1 MLAKE
6 LRQRERIMKRLLVA
20 TLAVAFLSSTAWA
33 GLAVTGPNQ
42 DPKGQPITDITGTG
56 TMLRTGPVCAFNVAG
71 IQSWD
76 ALGSPNNTIIILD
89 AAACI
94 GLPSGT
100 PIEMNGIGWDVNL
113 SAFGGSWLSE
123 LRVYFDDTLNPDF
136 TGLFLRPG
144 AGSNFPGTASFANP
158 IIKLV
163 DVAIPNI
170 PLPNGLLRLDFHE
183 SFDDVANAV
192 DGQWNS
198 GVLLIQLTPEPAT
211 LSLLG
216 LGAFA
221 LLRRRR
227 A

>member
-1 MLAKE
+1 
-6 LRQRERIMKRLLVA
+6 MKRLLVA
-20 TLAVAFLSSTAWA
+20 TVAVAFLSSTAWA

-42 DPKGQPITDITGTG
+42 DPKGQPITDITGSG
-56 TMLRTGPVCAFNVAG
+56 SMLRQGPICDFNVAG
-71 IQSWD
+71 IASWD
-76 ALGSPNNTIIILD
+76 LVGDPDNVVVVLD
-89 AAACI
+89 LAACV

-100 PIEMNGIGWDVNL
+100 PIVMNGIGWDVNL

-123 LRVYFDDTLNPDF
+123 LRVYFDDNIAPDL

-144 AGSNFPGTASFANP
+144 AGNNAPGTASFSNP
-158 IIKLV
+158 VIKLV
-163 DVAIPNI
+163 DVAIPDI
-170 PLPNGLLRLDFHE
+170 PLPNGLLRMEFHE
-183 SFDDVANAV
+183 SFDDVPNAI

-198 GVLLIQLTPEPAT
+198 GVLRIQVPEPAT
-211 LSLLG
+211 MSLLG